1 MARLD
6 GAKKTS
12 QARVHYNRTLCSK
25 VRYKLVSRELG
36 AHIPV
41 LINWHLVG
49 TFHSGWVTVFH
60 TRMSV
65 GISVCAEIGI
75 SVHSN
80 VSDRNKLVLTR
91 SSISTHVQH

>member
-36 AHIPV
+36 ALSRDLPQ
-41 LINWHLVG
+41 WVG
-49 TFHSGWVTVFH
+49 NRLSHA
-60 TRMSV
+60 R
-65 GISVCAEIGI
+65 
-75 SVHSN
+75 
-80 VSDRNKLVLTR
+80 L
-91 SSISTHVQH
+91 